1 MNAQRGLSEDLSS
14 IVGPEHVVTAEA
26 ALDEYRKDMA
36 DYEGLPAAVVRPGTE
51 KEIARIL
58 RFASR
63 RRIPVVAR
71 GAGTSLTGAVV
82 LEGGIVLDMK
92 RFNRILQVDPVNW
105 HVQVQA
111 GVVLDD
117 LNDALRPDG
126 FFFPP
131 DPASSFI
138 CTVGGAIAE
147 GSGGMRCVR
156 YGTMRDWVL
165 ALRVVLANGRL
176 ATFGEPL
183 AKNRVGYDLVH
194 LMIGSEGTLGIV
206 TEAHLKI
213 LPLPS
218 SPLVRMLVTFDD
230 WPSTGRAIQ
239 ELRRRQIRANLMEFM
254 DRETIRAVNGAFQ
267 MDFEEAE
274 ATLLVDL
281 EAHLVPSA
289 ETIFRAHGARTF
301 KRATDEEEAERFYS
315 VRSHAYL
322 AIKGLASGVQV
333 EDVTVPI
340 DRLAEYLGLV
350 KEIAN
355 RLSLRIPTLGHAGDG
370 NVHPTILFDRMDS
383 ASRAAAIAAFE
394 ELCRYAIRVGGTVT
408 GEHGVGI
415 QKVSLMR
422 EQMEAHGGREALR
435 LMKGVKRLF
444 DPKGV
449 LNPGKYVERA

>member
-1 MNAQRGLSEDLSS
+1 MSEELST
-14 IVGPEHVVTAEA
+14 IVGPDYVLTAEA
-26 ALDEYRKDMA
+26 DLEDYRKDMA
-36 DYEGLPAAVVRPGTE
+36 DYEAIPSVAVRPSTE
-51 KEIARIL
+51 GEIGRIL
-58 RFASR
+58 KVAAR
-63 RRIPVVAR
+63 RGVPVVAR

-82 LEGGIVLDMK
+82 LEGGIVVDMQ
-92 RFNRILQVDPVNW
+92 RFNRILEVDPVNW
-105 HVQVQA
+105 HVRVQA

-117 LNDALRPDG
+117 LNDALRKDG

-165 ALRVVLANGRL
+165 ALRVVLANGRV

-213 LPLPS
+213 LPIPS
-218 SPLVRMLVTFDD
+218 VPLVRMLVTFDD
-230 WPSTGRAIQ
+230 WPSAGRAIQ

-254 DRETIRAVNGAFQ
+254 DLETVLAVNAAFQ
-267 MDFEEAE
+267 MDFEQAE

-281 EAHLVPSA
+281 ETPLVDKA
-289 ETIFRAHGARTF
+289 EAIFRAHGARRFT
-301 KRATDEEEAERFYS
+301 RAASEEEAERFYS

-322 AIKGLASGVQV
+322 AIKGLASGVQI
-333 EDVTVPI
+333 EDVTIPI
-340 DRLAEYLGLV
+340 DRLAEYLALV
-350 KEIAN
+350 KEVGS
-355 RLSLRIPTLGHAGDG
+355 RLRLRIPTLGHAGDG
-370 NVHPTILFDRMDS
+370 NVHPAILFDREDP
-383 ASRAAAIAAFE
+383 ASRAAATAAFE

-408 GEHGVGI
+408 GEHGVGV
-415 QKVSLMR
+415 QKASLMR
-422 EQMEAHGGREALR
+422 EQMRAHGAEEALR
-435 LMKGVKRLF
+435 LMKRIKRVF
-444 DPKGV
+444 DPKGI
-449 LNPGKYVERA
+449 LNPGKYVELA

>member
-1 MNAQRGLSEDLSS
+1 MPARTARRVLSEELSA
-14 IVGPEHVVTAEA
+14 IVGSEHLVTDEA
-26 ALDEYRKDMA
+26 AFDAYRKDMA
-36 DYEGLPAAVVRPGTE
+36 DFEALPVAVVRPETE
-51 KEIARIL
+51 DEIVRIV
-58 RFASR
+58 RVASR

-82 LEGGIVLDMK
+82 LKGGIVVDIARL
-92 RFNRILQVDPVNW
+92 NRILKVDSVNW
-105 HVQVQA
+105 YVQVQA

-117 LNDALRPDG
+117 LNDALRKEG

-138 CTVGGAIAE
+138 CTAGGAIAE

-165 ALRVVLANGRL
+165 ALRVVLANGRT
-176 ATFGEPL
+176 ASFGEPL

-194 LMIGSEGTLGIV
+194 LMIGSE
-206 TEAHLKI
+206 
-213 LPLPS
+213 
-218 SPLVRMLVTFDD
+218 VTFGD
-230 WPSTGRAIQ
+230 WPSAGRAIQ
-239 ELRRRQIRANLMEFM
+239 ELRRRQIGANLMEFM
-254 DRETIRAVNGAFQ
+254 DLETVTAVNAAFQ

-281 EAHLVPSA
+281 DEPLVPSA
-289 ETIFRAHGARTF
+289 EEIFRTHGARSFT
-301 KRATDEEEAERFYS
+301 RAADEEEAARFYS
-315 VRSHAYL
+315 MRSRAYL
-322 AIKGLASGVQV
+322 AIKELASGVQI

-340 DRLAEYLGLV
+340 ECLAEYLGLV
-350 KEIAN
+350 KEIAG

-370 NVHPTILFDRMDS
+370 NVHPTILFDRADP
-383 ASRAAAIAAFE
+383 ASQRAATAALE

-408 GEHGVGI
+408 GEHGIGV
-415 QKVSLMR
+415 QKASLMR

-449 LNPGKYVERA
+449 MNPGKYVELA